1 MQTTELD
8 PALSDTL
15 DRARQPGLTLVIGNK
30 NYSSWSMRPWVAAV
44 AFGIP
49 FNEVR
54 ILLDQPE
61 TSAIIARFSHA
72 GRVPV
77 LVAGEI
83 SVWDSLAIC
92 EYLAEQFPDLHM
104 WPQDVAARAMARSI
118 TAEMHSGF
126 AGLRSAMSMN
136 IQASLTRPR
145 PHQRSPGRHRPHLRN
160 LGRLPVAFRPPRI
173 LVRRFFHRRRVFRA
187 GRDALQNLRRVA
199 GAGPASLLRP
209 HAGPSGRGALGARS
223 DGRDGKRRRSTK
235 TIRRPDEDVC
245 RRRRRARCAARLA
258 HQRPRLRGGRRHA
271 RGHAGGRL
279 QAGRQGF
286 SRVPAS
292 GDARGVCA
300 GAHRAQDGARL
311 PWLRLPRRA
320 RRHARRRPGA
330 ARFDHQRDCAG

>member
-8 PALSDTL
+8 PILSQTL

-118 TAEMHSGF
+118 SAEMHSGF
-126 AGLRSAMSMN
+126 TGLRSAMSMN
-136 IQASLTRPR
+136 IRASL
-145 PHQRSPGRHRPHLRN
+145 PGR
-160 LGRLPVAFRPPRI
+160 GRTHEAQGDIGRICEIWEDCLARFGHHDFLFGDFSIADAFFAPVVMRFKTYGVSLAPALQAYCDRI
-173 LVRRFFHRRRVFRA
+173 QAHPAVARWVREAMAETERA
-187 GRDALQNLRRVA
+187 GL
-199 GAGPASLLRP
+199 
-209 HAGPSGRGALGARS
+209 HE
-223 DGRDGKRRRSTK
+223 DGMPT
-235 TIRRPDEDVC
+235 
-245 RRRRRARCAARLA
+245 
-258 HQRPRLRGGRRHA
+258 
-271 RGHAGGRL
+271 
-279 QAGRQGF
+279 
-286 SRVPAS
+286 
-292 GDARGVCA
+292 
-300 GAHRAQDGARL
+300 
-311 PWLRLPRRA
+311 
-320 RRHARRRPGA
+320 
-330 ARFDHQRDCAG
+330 